1 MAIYAVVTGVELT
14 ADEPSPEGRMTG
26 IKRYIPA
33 LVPVEEIRVFLKA
46 LRKPIEAKAVEDSR
60 VLQVGLSDKCL
71 RWANVVLFLPVDRN
85 LSLRHFRSSI
95 LRHACL
101 PGYGVAERSHGHQA
115 RGRITPAAV
124 AQNPQPGHQHGASAI
139 PPSQSVC
146 DRTLIC
152 NC

>member
-1 MAIYAVVTGVELT
+1 MAINAVVTGIEST
-14 ADEPSPEGRMTG
+14 ADKPFPEGRMASVQRDVP
-26 IKRYIPA
+26 I

-95 LRHACL
+95 LRHAVP
-101 PGYGVAERSHGHQA
+101 PGLWRRYMLSRLRVKNM
-115 RGRITPAAV
+115 RGLFGPALQTV
-124 AQNPQPGHQHGASAI
+124 
-139 PPSQSVC
+139 
-146 DRTLIC
+146 D
-152 NC
+152 

>member
-1 MAIYAVVTGVELT
+1 MAINAVVTGIEST
-14 ADEPSPEGRMTG
+14 ADKPFPEGRMAG

-101 PGYGVAERSHGHQA
+101 PQYDIHKRTHRHQT
-115 RGRITPAAV
+115 RGRRTPAGLS
-124 AQNPQPGHQHGASAI
+124 QNPHTGQQHGTSVI
-139 PPSQSVC
+139 PPKAH
-146 DRTLIC
+146 I
-152 NC
+152 